1 MLISSMPTEGKL
13 VDYLHSISGN
23 NGPTCNAQTES
34 LLCLFVTHCKGQLPS
49 FTQRKK
55 QPSQLPVGINTMRK
69 CNSKKCKRQRKGRA
83 LFVSRY
89 EEGERCEREKRNQE
103 VVKHIHL
110 KMPRFGSCKTLPVIQ
125 GIRQDQSRRRL
136 RAHLHSV
143 LHQARWRV
151 TNEGRVLV
159 KQQHAVTGLIDQ

>member
-1 MLISSMPTEGKL
+1 MSALSVSDSL
-13 VDYLHSISGN
+13 L
-23 NGPTCNAQTES
+23 GPTPNLHTEEETAITTAS
-34 LLCLFVTHCKGQLPS
+34 GYQHHEKMQFKKVEKAEKGKS
-49 FTQRKK
+49 VIRE
-55 QPSQLPVGINTMRK
+55 
-69 CNSKKCKRQRKGRA
+69 
-83 LFVSRY
+83 RY

-110 KMPRFGSCKTLPVIQ
+110 KMPQFGSCKTLPVIQ
-125 GIRQDQSRRRL
+125 DIRQDQSRRRL

-151 TNEGRVLV
+151 TNERRVLV